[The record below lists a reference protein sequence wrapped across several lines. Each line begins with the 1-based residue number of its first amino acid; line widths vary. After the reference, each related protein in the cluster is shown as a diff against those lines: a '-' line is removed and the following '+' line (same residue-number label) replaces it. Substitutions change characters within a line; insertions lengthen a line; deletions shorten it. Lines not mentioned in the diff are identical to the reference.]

1 MSPAQSPED
10 FQPNASAWPALVALA
25 VVIVLPL
32 VELAFDLVSGQQ
44 TTGRI
49 SAMVDNSLQ
58 SVAIAD
64 DLRYQAARLAAARD
78 DAGRIASV
86 TVQIDADL
94 HAYEPLATEVGER
107 EELTRLRGLFAE
119 LRTAGATA
127 VRVDAIE
134 DSVDHLVEI
143 NQRAAQ
149 ASAEAVRDAHQREL
163 VLDTAVGVI
172 TLAVALGVAVVILR
186 NQRRQR
192 ALATAHVATLG
203 ARNRELAAFAARTS
217 HDLKGPL
224 SPLRGYADML
234 TTHDQPEVREVATR
248 IRRAADRMTAI
259 VEDLLE
265 LSVHGRP
272 AAGEVVVAPIVLE
285 LLDELRGELAGAEVV
300 VALGDVTTA
309 CSAGVLAQIMRNLM
323 TNAAKYRAPERR
335 LVLRVE
341 AKRDGHM
348 AEIAVVDNGV
358 GMSQETIA
366 HAFEPLYRAPSAS
379 APGHGLG
386 LSIVRRAVEA
396 VGGSCRLES
405 KYGEGSRAIVRLPLA
420 S

>member
-1 MSPAQSPED
+1 MSSAQPSED
-10 FQPNASAWPALVALA
+10 LETHASAWPALVALA

-32 VELAFDLVSGQQ
+32 VELAFDLISGQQ

-58 SVAIAD
+58 SVEIAD

-119 LRTAGATA
+119 LRAAGATA

-163 VLDTAVGVI
+163 VLDTAVGAI

-309 CSAGVLAQIMRNLM
+309 CSAGVLSQIMRNLM

-341 AKRDGHM
+341 AKRDGQM
-348 AEIAVVDNGV
+348 AEIAVVDNGI
-358 GMSQETIA
+358 GMSAETIA

-396 VGGSCRLES
+396 VGGNCRLES
-405 KYGEGSRAIVRLPLA
+405 KFGEGSRAIVRLPLA